1 MSDRPEAHPRHL
13 RHRRPRPQPDRHRRR
28 RLLQNDNA
36 MSDEPKQPAR
46 TGQGMDYGEQSD
58 VQQVHA
64 AVQREKREPRVG
76 AEPLSI
82 WLIAV
87 YGLAIFFGGA
97 YLGRYSGNFT
107 SGGLDPMGAPPPAK
121 KAAGGPAG
129 GEQAVELSPHDRG
142 KKVFSANCQTCHQ
155 ANGLG
160 VAGQYPPLAG
170 SEFTNGGSRRMGM
183 IVLKGLQGPV
193 KVKGQQFGSAV
204 MQPWDK
210 TLTDKQIADVM
221 TYERSEWGNSASPVT
236 AEQIAALRK
245 ELANHPNSFTEPDI
259 LGAPDQ
265 DIPGG
270 GGAPAGGA
278 PKPGEAAKPGA
289 PPKPGEPSK

>member
-1 MSDRPEAHPRHL
+1 M
-13 RHRRPRPQPDRHRRR
+13 
-28 RLLQNDNA
+28 N
-36 MSDEPKQPAR
+36 DEPKPPPR
-46 TGQGMDYGEQSD
+46 PGQGMDYGEQAD

-82 WLIAV
+82 WLIAI

-107 SGGLDPMGAPPPAK
+107 SGGLDPMGSPPAPK
-121 KAAGGPAG
+121 KAVAGGPGG
-129 GEQAVELSPHDRG
+129 GEQAELSPHDRG
-142 KKVFSANCQTCHQ
+142 KKIFAANCQTCHQ

-160 VAGQYPPLAG
+160 VPGQYPPLAG

-193 KVKGQQFGSAV
+193 TVKGQQFGTAV

-210 TLTDKQIADVM
+210 TLTDQKIADVM
-221 TYERSEWGNSASPVT
+221 TYERSEWGNNASPVT

-245 ELANHPNSFTEPDI
+245 ELANHPESFVEHDI
-259 LGAPDQ
+259 LAAPDE

-270 GGAPAGGA
+270 PATAGGAP
-278 PKPGEAAKPGA
+278 PKPGEAAKPA
-289 PPKPGEPSK
+289 TPPKP

>member
-1 MSDRPEAHPRHL
+1 M
-13 RHRRPRPQPDRHRRR
+13 
-28 RLLQNDNA
+28 N
-36 MSDEPKQPAR
+36 DEPKTPLR
-46 TGQGMDYGEQSD
+46 TGQGMDYGEQAD

-82 WLIAV
+82 WLIAI
-87 YGLAIFFGGA
+87 YGLAVFFGGA

-121 KAAGGPAG
+121 KAAAGPAG
-129 GEQAVELSPHDRG
+129 AEQAAELSPHDRG
-142 KKVFSANCQTCHQ
+142 KKIFAANCQTCHQ

-160 VAGQYPPLAG
+160 VPGQYPPLAG
-170 SEFTNGGSRRMGM
+170 SEFTTGGSRRPAM

-193 KVKGQQFGSAV
+193 KVKGQQFGTAV

-210 TLTDKQIADVM
+210 TLTDQKIADVM

-245 ELANHPNSFTEPDI
+245 ELASHPESFTEKDI
-259 LGAPDQ
+259 LAVPDE
-265 DIPGG
+265 DLPGG
-270 GGAPAGGA
+270 SAP
-278 PKPGEAAKPGA
+278 PGA
-289 PPKPGEPSK
+289 PPPGSPPAQTPGAQPPKP

>member
-1 MSDRPEAHPRHL
+1 MSDRPEAHLRHL
-13 RHRRPRPQPDRHRRR
+13 QHRRPRPPPDRHRPR

-36 MSDEPKQPAR
+36 MNEEPKPPAR
-46 TGQGMDYGEQSD
+46 IGQGMDYGEQSD

-82 WLIAV
+82 WLIAI
-87 YGLAIFFGGA
+87 YGLAVFFGGA
-97 YLGRYSGNFT
+97 YLGRYSGNFM

-121 KAAGGPAG
+121 KAAARPGG
-129 GEQAVELSPHDRG
+129 GEQAAELSPRDRG
-142 KKVFSANCQTCHQ
+142 KKIFAANCQTCHQ

-193 KVKGQQFGSAV
+193 KVKGQQYGSAV

-210 TLTDKQIADVM
+210 TLTDQKIADVM
-221 TYERSEWGNSASPVT
+221 TYERSEWGNTASPVT

-245 ELANHPNSFTEPDI
+245 ELASHAESFSEQDI
-259 LGAPDQ
+259 LGAPDE
-265 DIPGG
+265 DIP
-270 GGAPAGGA
+270 GGAPAGGAA
-278 PKPGEAAKPGA
+278 PKPGEAAKPG
-289 PPKPGEPSK
+289 EPSKPQG